1 MTGIDGLLTV
11 CSALLIVRA
20 IDLKRK
26 KKICMGKRMA
36 KEKKNDRSV
45 SFPDKRNEDI

>member
-11 CSALLIVRA
+11 CSALLIARA
-20 IDLKRK
+20 IDIKRK
-26 KKICMGKRMA
+26 KIYMGKRML

-45 SFPDKRNEDI
+45 SLPDKRNEDI